1 MKGPLLLLLLLLG
14 TVAAFHL
21 ENYAHSLDSR
31 ETQVDLSQSLESSGE
46 QGGDLALTDDVIQ
59 SEGEKAKPS
68 GSQVTSE
75 HEEAMDSNLV
85 TPDKDF
91 RCPKEED
98 IIPIPSSPG
107 YKTCN
112 FLMVRQ
118 AEQFQCA
125 QSICN
130 RCYQGNLVSI
140 HNYNLDYRILSSAR
154 GYSED
159 EVWIGGIY
167 QGWFTSGN
175 FRWTDGSSWNFGYWA
190 AGQPAQGSGDCVSL
204 CTTGGQWQRTSCQRR
219 LPFVCSF

>member
-1 MKGPLLLLLLLLG
+1 M
-14 TVAAFHL
+14 
-21 ENYAHSLDSR
+21 
-31 ETQVDLSQSLESSGE
+31 
-46 QGGDLALTDDVIQ
+46 IQ

-75 HEEAMDSNLV
+75 HEEAMDLNLV

-125 QSICN
+125 Q
-130 RCYQGNLVSI
+130 VSGREATVEDWGGDGGRKD
-140 HNYNLDYRILSSAR
+140 LILPS
-154 GYSED
+154 
-159 EVWIGGIY
+159 V
-167 QGWFTSGN
+167 
-175 FRWTDGSSWNFGYWA
+175 
-190 AGQPAQGSGDCVSL
+190 
-204 CTTGGQWQRTSCQRR
+204 
-219 LPFVCSF
+219 PF